1 MQQQEYSTLWNFI
14 CAYLPNYYSRDDV
27 LRSDILRRYIDD
39 EYVVES
45 DLQLIDECF
54 GSDKSA
60 VTKALI
66 VLEKGLVSEALEN
79 YYSTIIL

>member
-1 MQQQEYSTLWNFI
+1 M
-14 CAYLPNYYSRDDV
+14 

-45 DLQLIDECF
+45 DLQWIDECF

>member
-45 DLQLIDECF
+45 DLQWIDECF